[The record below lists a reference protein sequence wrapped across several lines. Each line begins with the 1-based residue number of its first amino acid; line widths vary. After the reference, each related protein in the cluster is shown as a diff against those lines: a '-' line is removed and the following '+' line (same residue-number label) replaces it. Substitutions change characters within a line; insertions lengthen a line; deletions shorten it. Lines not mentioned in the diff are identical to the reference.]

1 MNDGPLPLS
10 NSQQL
15 NSVKSFLY
23 HVRAMMASTLPVSG
37 THYDDRSSLEN
48 SSLLQDIATLFE
60 NEWRT
65 PAITAREEEQSNH
78 SSRISVT
85 PAPSPEPEPSPPVSP
100 LLQQLGKSHDILGN
114 SGSPTHMIAFTST
127 KHHTYALPD
136 FLEVFEVP
144 ANTPI
149 ICYSNPVGE
158 YNKVPRVR
166 LREMKTGVW
175 LAHYD
180 FEGGEPM
187 GLAKYNDILFVADKK
202 RKCVYF
208 IDLSMKDVPTPYPSL
223 QGVGEGTFH
232 TPTGLVV
239 VDNKYLIVLDCGTST
254 RPNPCLHVF
263 DLRYPDFPFV
273 ATRSLDGKLLKTNSN
288 LCSLSVKNDKEK
300 SFYIFSGNDIA
311 PNPIVVCKLLER
323 QSDDPRSSAKQSSM
337 ASRPQ
342 RTIDFDFQGFQKEWK
357 RGAGVP
363 NPISAAVHADRNL
376 VYVSSN
382 KTESDMPIYVCNAG
396 TDVIDK
402 YRSENISKRL
412 KDLVGNDVPKHLC
425 VCTVPSTSS
434 PSTTSAFLSSSC
446 SSSSSSSSSSGE
458 RADRNKESAAYLVLT
473 LKTSTHTTICLKI
486 N

>member
-1 MNDGPLPLS
+1 
-10 NSQQL
+10 
-15 NSVKSFLY
+15 
-23 HVRAMMASTLPVSG
+23 
-37 THYDDRSSLEN
+37 
-48 SSLLQDIATLFE
+48 
-60 NEWRT
+60 
-65 PAITAREEEQSNH
+65 
-78 SSRISVT
+78 
-85 PAPSPEPEPSPPVSP
+85 
-100 LLQQLGKSHDILGN
+100 
-114 SGSPTHMIAFTST
+114 MIAFTST

-208 IDLSMKDVPTPYPSL
+208 IDLSMKDVPTPYSSL
-223 QGVGEGTFH
+223 QGEGTFH

-254 RPNPCLHVF
+254 RPNRDPESCLHVF
-263 DLRYPDFPFV
+263 DLRYPNFPLV
-273 ATRSLDGKLLKTNSN
+273 GTSRSLMVDGKLLIPNSN
-288 LCSLSVKNDKEK
+288 LCSLSVKNDKK
-300 SFYIFSGNDIA
+300 RSFYIFSGDDVA
-311 PNPIVVCKLLER
+311 PIIVCKLLER

-357 RGAGVP
+357 RVDRVP
-363 NPISAAVHADRNL
+363 KPISAAVHADRNL
-376 VYVSSN
+376 VYISSN
-382 KTESDMPIYVCNAG
+382 KPESNMPIYVCNAD

-402 YRSENISKRL
+402 YRSENISKQL
-412 KDLVGNDVPKHLC
+412 KALVGNDVPKHLC
-425 VCTVPSTSS
+425 VCKVPSTSS
-434 PSTTSAFLSSSC
+434 SSTTSAFLSSSC
-446 SSSSSSSSSSGE
+446 SSSSSSSGE
-458 RADRNKESAAYLVLT
+458 RADRNKESGAYLVLT
-473 LKTSTHTTICLKI
+473 LKTSTQTTIWLEI